1 MPNPPPP
8 SRILGLDLT
17 NGPARASTAALL
29 DWRGPGAATLLA
41 LADRRADA
49 DLLALAQEWDPA
61 LVAIDSPLSLP
72 LGLDCLD
79 PAHPCTPTH
88 AGQGRAAERALSRE
102 GIASYY
108 TTKRSPIKPMI
119 ARALSLA
126 AAWTGAGRRVIE
138 IYPYGSKVQ
147 FWGKGLPHKASPAG
161 RLDMQIRLTAL
172 VANLSDPA
180 ARLYTHDELD
190 AILGAYTGGLVLAG
204 VADAVGDPAEGVI
217 WVPTAGVGGWGLAR
231 AED

>member
-1 MPNPPPP
+1 MPNLPPP

-29 DWRGPGAATLLA
+29 AWGGEGEATLLA
-41 LADRRADA
+41 LADRRTDA
-49 DLLALAQEWDPA
+49 ELLALAQEWDPV

-79 PAHPCTPTH
+79 PAHPCTPTGP
-88 AGQGRAAERALSRE
+88 GQGRASERALSRE

-119 ARALSLA
+119 ARARQLA
-126 AAWTGAGRRVIE
+126 AAWEAAGRRAIE
-138 IYPYGSKVQ
+138 IYPYGSKVRL
-147 FWGKGLPHKASPAG
+147 WGKGLPHKASPAG
-161 RLDMQIRLTAL
+161 RTLIQTRLATL
-172 VANLSDPA
+172 VHSLVDPA

-190 AILGAYTGGLVLAG
+190 AILGAYTGGLVLVG
-204 VADAVGDPAEGVI
+204 LADAVGDPAEGVI
-217 WVPTAGVGGWGLAR
+217 WVPR
-231 AED
+231 RSDED